1 MTANVFLV
9 EDHPIVREGVGRLIE
24 KEPDMTICGE
34 AESGTEALTR
44 IEGISPDVVL
54 VDLSLENSS
63 GLDLIQDLRLR
74 WPKLPVLVLSMYD
87 EMYYAERVLRA
98 GAMGYVMKQEAPRK
112 IIQAIRTVLAG
123 KVFVSEKVSEKML
136 QVLANPSADAMTS
149 PFDRLSNREIQVF
162 QLIGEGHSNQEIA
175 DTLMLSVKTVESH
188 IERIKDKLDIRSGR
202 ELHQR
207 AIEWVMRARGQGF

>member
-1 MTANVFLV
+1 MTTNVFLV

-34 AESGTEALTR
+34 AENGTEALTR
-44 IEGISPDVVL
+44 IERVRPDVVL

-74 WPKLPVLVLSMYD
+74 WPKMPVLVLSMYD

-112 IIQAIRTVLAG
+112 IIQAIRTVLTG
-123 KVFVSEKVSEKML
+123 KLFVSEKVSEKML
-136 QVLANPSADAMTS
+136 QVIANPAGDVLTS
-149 PFDRLSNREIQVF
+149 PLDRLSNREIQVF
-162 QLIGEGHSNQEIA
+162 QLIGEGLSNQEVA

-207 AIEWVMRARGQGF
+207 AIEWVMRARGQNV

>member
-1 MTANVFLV
+1 MTTNVFLV

-34 AESGTEALTR
+34 AENGTEALAR
-44 IEGISPDVVL
+44 IERVRPDVVL

-74 WPKLPVLVLSMYD
+74 WPKMPVLVLSMYD

-112 IIQAIRTVLAG
+112 IIQAIRTVLTG
-123 KVFVSEKVSEKML
+123 KLFVSEKVSEKML
-136 QVLANPSADAMTS
+136 QVIANPAGDVLTS
-149 PFDRLSNREIQVF
+149 PLDRLSNREIQVF
-162 QLIGEGHSNQEIA
+162 QLIGEGLSNQEVA

-207 AIEWVMRARGQGF
+207 AIEWVMRARGQNV

>member
-34 AESGTEALTR
+34 AENGTEALTR
-44 IEGISPDVVL
+44 IERVRPDVVL

-74 WPKLPVLVLSMYD
+74 WPKMPVLVLSMYD

-112 IIQAIRTVLAG
+112 IIQAIRTVLTG
-123 KVFVSEKVSEKML
+123 KLFVSEKVSDKML
-136 QVLANPSADAMTS
+136 QVIANPAGDVLTS
-149 PFDRLSNREIQVF
+149 PLDRLSNREIQVF
-162 QLIGEGHSNQEIA
+162 QIIGEGLSNQEVA

-207 AIEWVMRARGQGF
+207 AIEWVMRARGQNV

>member
-1 MTANVFLV
+1 V

-34 AESGTEALTR
+34 AENGTEALTR
-44 IEGISPDVVL
+44 IERVRPDVVL

-74 WPKLPVLVLSMYD
+74 WPKMPVLVLSMYD

-112 IIQAIRTVLAG
+112 IIQAIRTVLTG
-123 KVFVSEKVSEKML
+123 KLFVSEKVSDKML
-136 QVLANPSADAMTS
+136 QVIANPAGDVLTS
-149 PFDRLSNREIQVF
+149 PLDRLSNREIQVF
-162 QLIGEGHSNQEIA
+162 QIIGEGLSNQEVA

-207 AIEWVMRARGQGF
+207 AIEWVMRARGQNV

>member
-1 MTANVFLV
+1 
-9 EDHPIVREGVGRLIE
+9 VGRLIE

-34 AESGTEALTR
+34 AENGTEALTR
-44 IEGISPDVVL
+44 IERVRPDVVL

-74 WPKLPVLVLSMYD
+74 WPKMPVLVLSMYD

-112 IIQAIRTVLAG
+112 IIQAIRTVLTG
-123 KVFVSEKVSEKML
+123 KLFVSEKVSDKML
-136 QVLANPSADAMTS
+136 QVIANPAGDVLTS
-149 PFDRLSNREIQVF
+149 PLDRLSNREIQVF
-162 QLIGEGHSNQEIA
+162 QIIGEGLSNQEVA

-207 AIEWVMRARGQGF
+207 AIEWVMRARGQNV